1 MTESIECPECGLA
14 NTPSAQWCDSCGV
27 PLPQASD
34 TASASAWY
42 VQGDSTVV
50 EARVDALAQ
59 AGAPVAGLHGSS
71 VQLELTFESTFESS
85 SVRCVFNARAR
96 LLSHA
101 EDNLAQWVAS
111 RLWLVEELGPM
122 LGGHHPQ
129 TDSRVQAV
137 LRLPCAVSKHGAH
150 RVRVFVDT
158 RDITLDML
166 VRDSIHGLNVHQV
179 MDTFRAV
186 VQSIAV
192 LHDANKLYLRLSPWT
207 VHLPAPEVAAYQD
220 ESGIE
225 VDDSLIGDD
234 EMTVDVDTS
243 TIDFDGFEQTLP
255 LGSVLGDS
263 ELSEDLGM
271 RDTMELPTATL
282 EQVDGLRQTDDLIAL
297 GHHPLSEDDAFASES
312 FLEEESA
319 ATLIEPHPSDAEPT
333 EFTFVM
339 TALLDASF
347 ELLTVGESPEEVPVV
362 LGFSA
367 PELFGRARTQVGV
380 ACDVFSLGMLLYFL
394 VTGELPPT
402 SVYTRHTPAVPAR
415 NFRPN
420 FPVGFDS
427 VIKRATRPIAQER
440 YTNVN
445 AMLDAMEHAYFLMMQ
460 RESTAQ
466 GSHAPVLKVCVDRHI
481 GIHKKTRNP
490 INQDHVFEHTT
501 GDGHFS
507 LIVVA
512 DGVSTASFGSGD
524 LASLYLKEAAGDCLP
539 QYLEIYRNG
548 GHVDA
553 YRLIHDIM
561 DQANQ
566 GIIDYVNAHHTP
578 FAGSPH
584 EVMGSTAL
592 VCVILN
598 GMVVLGALGD
608 SRGYLQRGQAF
619 EQLTID
625 HNLWTLSVLD
635 GVAADNALG
644 LPHGDALAKC
654 MGTFY
659 VEDGMLF
666 AISPQPDIFRF
677 PIMSGDTLLLCTD
690 GLIDFAGPNSLIA
703 EDNVLSI
710 LLAEHNPDLACLELI
725 LLANRGGGGDNI
737 GVGLIKV
744 M

>member
-1 MTESIECPECGLA
+1 MTDSIECPECGLA
-14 NTPSAQWCDSCGV
+14 NPPSAQWCDSCGV
-27 PLPQASD
+27 PLPETSESPSEP
-34 TASASAWY
+34 TWY
-42 VQGDSTVV
+42 DQGESTIVDANV
-50 EARVDALAQ
+50 EALGL
-59 AGAPVAGLHGSS
+59 AGAPIEGVEAPG
-71 VQLELTFESTFESS
+71 VEIELTFGSTFESS
-85 SVRCVFNARAR
+85 SVRRILNARAR
-96 LLSHA
+96 ALS
-101 EDNLAQWVAS
+101 DVPPSLAQWIDS
-111 RLWLVEELGPM
+111 TLWLVEELGPM
-122 LGGHHPQ
+122 LGAHHPQ
-129 TDSRVQAV
+129 NDPRVRSV
-137 LRLPCAVSKHGAH
+137 LRLPCAVGKHNTH

-158 RDITLDML
+158 KESTLDVL
-166 VRDSIHGLNVHQV
+166 VRESVHGLTVHQV
-179 MDTFRAV
+179 MDMFRSV
-186 VQSIAV
+186 IHSIGT
-192 LHDANKLYLRLSPWT
+192 LHEANKLYLRLSPWT
-207 VHLPAPEVAAYQD
+207 VHLPASPEARQEDDLIA
-220 ESGIE
+220 
-225 VDDSLIGDD
+225 VDDSLLDDD
-234 EMTVDVDTS
+234 EHTVDVDTS
-243 TIDFDGFEQTLP
+243 AIDFTGLGDTLP
-255 LGSVLGDS
+255 FGNEDTMVQDS
-263 ELSEDLGM
+263 TQEPLSM
-271 RDTMELPTATL
+271 RDTMELSASDI
-282 EQVDGLRQTDDLIAL
+282 QQGALRQTDDLIAL
-297 GHHPLSEDDAFASES
+297 GSPPLSGDEAFESEVS
-312 FLEEESA
+312 LAEESA
-319 ATLIEPHPSDAEPT
+319 ATLVEPPT
-333 EFTFVM
+333 AAD
-339 TALLDASF
+339 TAQWASPNKAMLDASF
-347 ELLTVGESPEEVPVV
+347 ELLDVGASPEEVPVV

-420 FPVGFDS
+420 FPVGFDA

-440 YTNVN
+440 YTNVH

-466 GSHAPVLKVCVDRHI
+466 GTHAPVLKVCVDRHI

-490 INQDHVFEHTT
+490 TNQDHVFEHTT
-501 GDGHFS
+501 PDGHFS

-512 DGVSTASFGSGD
+512 DGVSTVSFGSGD
-524 LASLYLKEAAGDCLP
+524 LASLYLKEAAQACLP
-539 QYLEIYRNG
+539 QYLDMYDNG
-548 GHVDA
+548 EHVDA

-566 GIIDYVNAHHTP
+566 GIIDYVNTYHAP
-578 FAGSPH
+578 FSGSPH

-598 GMVVLGALGD
+598 GIVVLGALGD

-635 GVAADNALG
+635 GVAADQALG

-659 VEDGMLF
+659 VEEGTLF

-677 PIMSGDTLLLCTD
+677 PVMSGDTLLLCTD

-737 GVGLIKV
+737 GVGLVKV
-744 M
+744 L